1 MKLSR
6 NFSRISANNV
16 MRYLFASLAKEKNV
30 IIDKSKIVGKIY
42 DFKLSKPDQGHI
54 FNDIEFRKSIDSV
67 VSYDIDEGIN
77 NLQTLGVIGKIN
89 PTYEKIVV
97 HLSDQEAEAI
107 LGQCDPGVRDAMRE
121 LALSFGR

>member
-1 MKLSR
+1 
-6 NFSRISANNV
+6 

-42 DFKLSKPDQGHI
+42 DFKLSKPDQRYI
-54 FNDIEFRKSIDSV
+54 FNDIEFREGIDSV

-77 NLQTLGVIGKIN
+77 NLQTLGVIGKLN

-97 HLSDQEAEAI
+97 YLSEQDADDI
-107 LGQCDPGVRDAMRE
+107 LKHCDDGVQKTMRE
-121 LALSFGR
+121 LAVSFRESQ

>member
-1 MKLSR
+1 MKHELP
-6 NFSRISANNV
+6 RISTNNF

-42 DFKLSKPDQGHI
+42 DFKKGSPPDQKHI
-54 FNDIEFRKSIDSV
+54 FNDIEFRESIDSV

-77 NLQTLGVIGKIN
+77 NLQTLGVVGKLN

-97 HLSDQEAEAI
+97 YLSEQDADDI
-107 LGQCDPGVRDAMRE
+107 LKHCGDGIRNAMRE
-121 LALSFGR
+121 LAISFNR